1 MSDTERYKRPFF
13 RSLPG
18 AYKILWDVIERECN
32 HAGVWVVDFE
42 TAQIY
47 VGKDMPIDQDRALA
61 LFNKDEVR
69 VVPIDNGQCW
79 FLPMFIE
86 VNCGGFKLN
95 PKNRVHESIIKI
107 LSRYDLIDSD
117 NTILIPNKPLTS
129 PLQGA
134 KYKEKYIDT
143 AKVKASDK
151 DTGAD
156 DAEIDRWTQSAIEG
170 NDFLLEDMEMKDKMA
185 TGVPWPPGFDRK
197 HWILEHRDLAAR
209 YGWKF
214 KDQQAFRHSLLKVMR
229 DGKTKKQDGTGG
241 DKLTRKEQHTNTLVE
256 EHIRKYGGGPTG

>member
-1 MSDTERYKRPFF
+1 MAIRQTDSERYKRPFF

-18 AYKILWDVIERECN
+18 PYKILWDVMERECN
-32 HAGVWVVDFE
+32 HAGVWVVDFDI
-42 TAQIY
+42 AQIY
-47 VGKDMPIDQDRALA
+47 VGTDMPIDKDQALA

-107 LSRYDLIDSD
+107 LSKHGLVSSD
-117 NTILIPNKPLTS
+117 NTIIFQNKPLTS

-134 KYKEKYIDT
+134 KDKEKDT
-143 AKVKASDK
+143 VTFKEK
-151 DTGAD
+151 DTVKD
-156 DAEIDRWTQSAIEG
+156 TQPLNPYIEQWTQGAIDGSDYIFE
-170 NDFLLEDMEMKDKMA
+170 EMEKKDAAA
-185 TGVPWPPGFDRK
+185 TGVPWPPKFDRK

-209 YGWKF
+209 YSWKF
-214 KDQQAFRHSLLKVMR
+214 NDQQAFRHSLLKVLR
-229 DGKTKKQDGTGG
+229 DGKTKKIT
-241 DKLTRKEQHTNTLVE
+241 TTNNGSKSNTNSAAVLPAGQQ
-256 EHIRKYGGGPTG
+256 YSGSF